1 LDEILKDENLNNHL
15 ELRDRQD
22 LLYFGALLV
31 D

>member
-15 ELRDRQD
+15 ELRHRQD
-22 LLYFGALLV
+22 LLDFGALLV